1 MDSLTARQV
10 WGSARTSG
18 QPAASWSSSR
28 PTWTPG
34 RCTCRGR
41 TGRLDVLAVPVQDMR
56 PGLDGLDGLD
66 RIESSVPGLQGRV
79 DQGSIVV
86 AGHSRGQH
94 TAALLPD
101 VGHRRPLD
109 GAGRDWR
116 GRL

>member
-34 RCTCRGR
+34 RCTCRVR

-56 PGLDGLDGLD
+56 RVLDGLD

-86 AGHSRGQH
+86 AGHSRGHH

-101 VGHRRPLD
+101 VGHR
-109 GAGRDWR
+109 
-116 GRL
+116 

>member
-1 MDSLTARQV
+1 VDSLTARQV

-41 TGRLDVLAVPVQDMR
+41 TGRLDVLAVPVQDIR
-56 PGLDGLDGLD
+56 RVLDGLDW
-66 RIESSVPGLQGRV
+66 IESSVPGLQGRV

-86 AGHSRGQH
+86 AGHSRGHH
-94 TAALLPD
+94 TAALLPG
-101 VGHRRPLD
+101 VGHR
-109 GAGRDWR
+109 
-116 GRL
+116 

>member
-18 QPAASWSSSR
+18 QPVASWSSSR
-28 PTWTPG
+28 PTWTNG

-56 PGLDGLDGLD
+56 RVLDSLD

-86 AGHSRGQH
+86 AGHSRGHH